1 MGEAKGRAVS
11 NLFLLTI
18 AVALLIV
25 AAASIYAF
33 IVYRRETRRAL
44 YGRGHEGFQ
53 QMRRRRLVT

>member
-1 MGEAKGRAVS
+1 MS